1 MNIHILGAHNS
12 ETQVTRNVCL
22 LIDGILAIDAGG
34 LTSNLSIADQQ
45 KLKAILLTH
54 HHYDHIRDVPAI
66 ALNLFLNG
74 GSVKIYSTPNVLTSI
89 ETHLLNGKVYPKYHE
104 LPESKPTIDLNPI
117 VPYKPETIEGYGI
130 LAVPVN
136 HGNITVGYEISN
148 AHGKAMFYTADTGP
162 NPFECWKYVSP
173 QLLIAEV
180 TFSNRYAEFATN
192 TQHLTPIFLSEEL
205 IKFRE
210 LKGYLPQVIAIHMDY
225 TLEREIKDELAV
237 VAKVLNA
244 SITIAYEG
252 MQLNI

>member
-1 MNIHILGAHNS
+1 
-12 ETQVTRNVCL
+12 VCL
-22 LIDGILAIDAGG
+22 LIDGILAIDAGA

-66 ALNLFLNG
+66 AVNLFFNG
-74 GSVKIYSTPNVLTSI
+74 GSVRIYSTPSVLTSI
-89 ETHLLNGKVYPKYHE
+89 ETHLLNGEIYPKYQE
-104 LPESKPTIDLNPI
+104 LPESKPTINLNSI

-136 HGNITVGYEISN
+136 HGNITVGYQISN

-162 NPFECWKYVSP
+162 GLFECWKYVSP

-192 TQHLTPIFLSEEL
+192 AQHLTPTFLSEEL

-210 LKGYLPQVIAIHMDY
+210 LKGYLPQVIVVHMDY
-225 TLEREIKDELAV
+225 TLEGEIKDELAV
-237 VAKVLNA
+237 VAKALNA